1 MEKYTKYDF
10 IGNVNIYI
18 IIFMVILIS
27 EENSFHEEGPNP
39 IDPQSLSSEIHGPSL
54 LVEEN
59 ETRSSGENP

>member
-10 IGNVNIYI
+10 IGNVTRFILT
-18 IIFMVILIS
+18 FMVILIS
-27 EENSFHEEGPNP
+27 EENSFHEEGSNP
-39 IDPQSLSSEIHGPSL
+39 IDPQSLSSEIYDPVL